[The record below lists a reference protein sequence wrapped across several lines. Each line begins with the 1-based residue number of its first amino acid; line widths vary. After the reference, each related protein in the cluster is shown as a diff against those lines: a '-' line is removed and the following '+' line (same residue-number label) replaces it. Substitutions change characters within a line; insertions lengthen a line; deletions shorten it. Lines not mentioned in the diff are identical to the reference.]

1 MQKIGIVGVG
11 NFGKFHVEEL
21 LKMPEFKLVGF
32 YDNNSKT
39 SELISKRF
47 NICAFKSYNEL
58 LNEIDVIDIA
68 VPTLLHYTCAVEA
81 IKKQKHVFIEKP
93 VTITVED
100 AENLVKLAE
109 EASVK
114 VQVGHIERF
123 NSAFLAALPYINN
136 PYYIEIQRSQQLFD
150 YDTNTSVVLNLM
162 LHDIDIVLSITNSNL
177 KKINALGI
185 KNINETSDFAN
196 ARIEF
201 DNGCVANITS
211 NRTSPIELITYKFF
225 QKNMCISIDLL
236 NKRAEIINFNPLA
249 IGSKNESQP
258 INTKFIKDLSIKDCK
273 IIDENSL
280 KKEFLAFYDC
290 LENNSKPSVTLDDGF
305 KALKVANEIIEKI
318 KVSADF

>member
-21 LKMPEFKLVGF
+21 LKIPEFELVGF
-32 YDNNSKT
+32 YDINPHS
-39 SELISKRF
+39 SELVSKKF
-47 NICAFKSYNEL
+47 NIKAFNSFAEL
-58 LNEIDVIDIA
+58 LNEVEVIDVA
-68 VPTLLHYTCAVEA
+68 VPTSLHYVIAVEA

-109 EASVK
+109 EASIK

-136 PYYIEIQRSQQLFD
+136 PYYIEIQRLQKFINHNTD
-150 YDTNTSVVLNLM
+150 TSVVLNLM
-162 LHDIDIVLSITNSNL
+162 LHDIDIVLSVNNSNI
-177 KKINALGI
+177 KKINAFGI
-185 KNINETSDFAN
+185 KNINQTSDFAN

-211 NRTSPIELITYKFF
+211 NRVSPIELITYNFF
-225 QKNMCISIDLL
+225 QKNVCISIDLL
-236 NKRAEIINFNPLA
+236 NKRTEIINYNPIA
-249 IGSKNESQP
+249 IGSKSNQQP

-273 IIDENSL
+273 IIDEHSL
-280 KKEFLAFYDC
+280 KKEFLAFYNC
-290 LENNSKPSVTLDDGF
+290 IANNSKPSVTLNDGF
-305 KALKVANEIIEKI
+305 KALKVANEIIDKI

>member
-11 NFGKFHVEEL
+11 NFGKYHVEEL
-21 LKMPEFKLVGF
+21 LKMPEFNLIGF
-32 YDNNSKT
+32 FDINPTTSK
-39 SELISKRF
+39 LISSKF
-47 NICAFKSYNEL
+47 NITAFNSYSEL
-58 LNEIDVIDIA
+58 LNSVEVIDIA
-68 VPTLLHYTCAVEA
+68 VPTSLHYTCAVEA

-93 VTITVED
+93 VTITVDD

-109 EASVK
+109 EASIK

-136 PYYIEIQRSQQLFD
+136 PYYIEIQRLQQFVNHNTD
-150 YDTNTSVVLNLM
+150 TSVVLNLM
-162 LHDIDIVLSITNSNL
+162 IHDIDIVLSVINSNL

-185 KNINETSDFAN
+185 KNINGTSDFAN

-211 NRTSPIELITYKFF
+211 NRTSPIELITFNFF
-225 QKNMCISIDLL
+225 QKNMCINIDLL
-236 NKRAEIINFNPLA
+236 NKKSKIINFNA
-249 IGSKNESQP
+249 KNENQP
-258 INTKFIKDLSIKDCK
+258 INTKLIKDLSIKDCK

-280 KKEFLAFYDC
+280 KKEFLAFYNC
-290 LENNSKPSVTLDDGF
+290 IENNSKPTVTLDDGF
-305 KALKVANEIIEKI
+305 KALKVANEILDKI